1 MTVSTFLAL
10 LPALLGLATVQ
21 SGGAQPALRR
31 LVSQD
36 QVILRVPVQPRLAAP
51 PIRWVER
58 KKRKCVPM
66 GDIRAAAL
74 SGPESVDFMLKDRA
88 RVRAHL
94 TEGCPALDFY
104 AGFYLKAADDK
115 MCAGR
120 DFIHSRMGGSCEIE
134 RFRNLVPKI
143 KR

>member
-1 MTVSTFLAL
+1 VTLSAFLAL
-10 LPALLGLATVQ
+10 LPALLGLVTIQ
-21 SGGAQPALRR
+21 GSGAQPALRR
-31 LVSQD
+31 LVSQK
-36 QVILRVPVQPRLAAP
+36 QVILRVPVQPRLATP

-58 KKRKCVPM
+58 KKRKCVPI

-74 SGPESVDFMLKDRA
+74 SGPESVDFMLKDRG

-94 TEGCPALDFY
+94 SEGCPALDFY
-104 AGFYLKAADDK
+104 AGFYLSTEDDR

-120 DFIHSRMGGSCEIE
+120 DSIHSRMGGNCEID
-134 RFRNLVPKI
+134 RFRSLVPKI